1 MHFLMMTLYA
11 AITAIVSAGIAPN
24 MNNNRDRLLYGL
36 KVFGMYLGVGLLL
49 SWVLFP
55 IPRW

>member
-1 MHFLMMTLYA
+1 MHFLMMALYA

-24 MNNNRDRLLYGL
+24 MQTTRDRVRYGL

-49 SWVLFP
+49 SWILFP

>member
-11 AITAIVSAGIAPN
+11 TITAIVSAGIAPN
-24 MNNNRDRLLYGL
+24 LHSNRDRLVYGL
-36 KVFGMYLGVGLLL
+36 KVFGMYLGIGLVL
-49 SWVLFP
+49 SWVLFA

>member
-1 MHFLMMTLYA
+1 MHFLMMALYA

-24 MNNNRDRLLYGL
+24 IQTNSDRIKYGL
-36 KVFGMYLGVGLLL
+36 KVFGMYLGVGLVL

>member
-1 MHFLMMTLYA
+1 MHFLMMALYA

-24 MNNNRDRLLYGL
+24 MQTTRDRIRYGL

-49 SWVLFP
+49 SWILFP

>member
-24 MNNNRDRLLYGL
+24 LSSNRARLLYGL
-36 KVFGMYLGVGLLL
+36 KVFGMYLGVGLAL
-49 SWVLFP
+49 SWMLFA

>member
-1 MHFLMMTLYA
+1 MHFFMMALYA
-11 AITAIVSAGIAPN
+11 LITAIVSAGIAPN
-24 MNNNRDRLLYGL
+24 VRTTRDRVRYGL

-49 SWVLFP
+49 SWILFP

>member
-24 MNNNRDRLLYGL
+24 VQTTRDRVLYGL

>member
-1 MHFLMMTLYA
+1 MALYA

-24 MNNNRDRLLYGL
+24 VQTTRDRVLYGL

>member
-1 MHFLMMTLYA
+1 MHFWMMTLYA

-24 MNNNRDRLLYGL
+24 LDSSRDRLVYGL
-36 KVFGMYLGVGLLL
+36 KVFGMYLGVGLVL
-49 SWVLFP
+49 SWVLFA

>member
-1 MHFLMMTLYA
+1 MHFLMMALYA

-24 MNNNRDRLLYGL
+24 MQTTRDRVKYGL
-36 KVFGMYLGVGLLL
+36 KVFGMYLGVGLVL

>member
-1 MHFLMMTLYA
+1 MHFLMMALYA

-24 MNNNRDRLLYGL
+24 VNTNRERVRYGL
-36 KVFGMYLGVGLLL
+36 KVFGMYLGVGFLL
-49 SWVLFP
+49 SWILFA

>member
-11 AITAIVSAGIAPN
+11 MITAIVSAGIAPN
-24 MNNNRDRLLYGL
+24 LNSNRERLLYGL
-36 KVFGMYLGVGLLL
+36 KVFGMYLGVGFLL
-49 SWVLFP
+49 SWVLFA

>member
-1 MHFLMMTLYA
+1 MHFLMMALYA

-24 MNNNRDRLLYGL
+24 VQTTRDRVLYGL

>member
-11 AITAIVSAGIAPN
+11 AVTAIVSAGIAPH
-24 MNNNRDRLLYGL
+24 MDTPRQRARYGL
-36 KVFGMYLGVGLLL
+36 KVFGTYLGVGLLL
-49 SWVLFP
+49 SWLLFA

>member
-1 MHFLMMTLYA
+1 MHFLMMALYA

-24 MNNNRDRLLYGL
+24 MHTTQDRIKYGL
-36 KVFGMYLGVGLLL
+36 KVFGMYLGVGLVL

>member
-1 MHFLMMTLYA
+1 MHFLMMALYA

-24 MNNNRDRLLYGL
+24 VHTTRDRVRYGL

-49 SWVLFP
+49 SWILFP

>member
-24 MNNNRDRLLYGL
+24 LNTSRERLLYGL
-36 KVFGMYLGVGLLL
+36 KVFGMYLGVGLVL
-49 SWVLFP
+49 SWVLFA

>member
-1 MHFLMMTLYA
+1 MHFLMMALYA

-24 MNNNRDRLLYGL
+24 VQTTRDRVMYGL
-36 KVFGMYLGVGLLL
+36 KVFGMYLGVGFLL
-49 SWVLFP
+49 SWVLFA